1 MRLCRP
7 AFTPY
12 TLHFTPYTIY
22 TLNKRLLY
30 IVLLWIGLAL
40 SAHAEVVLLRSGQIV
55 KGEILLNN
63 EEVVILR
70 QKDGLRYQYPQTEV
84 VSITVEDQNTTD
96 LDTTAVVKPKLVDFC
111 LSASGGVAFV
121 PQQGVGGNTEV
132 HAMVGSHNLLNRQI
146 FLGGSVGYRG
156 VFVGEQTYSWIP
168 LQLVLQ
174 FPIAN
179 SPSPQAHR
187 PLVGGS
193 LGYALATNKEWG
205 SGLCADIHVGWWYQ
219 VSERSSLSLA
229 MKVQWQQSAITIEET
244 LPQTQLQYSNKIGC
258 SIIGLGITFGLHF

>member
-1 MRLCRP
+1 MNPSGVTWIYDL
-7 AFTPY
+7 
-12 TLHFTPYTIY
+12 TIDNLEL
-22 TLNKRLLY
+22 TKRLLY
-30 IVLLWIGLAL
+30 IVLLWVGLAL
-40 SAHAEVVLLRSGQIV
+40 SAHAEVVVLRSGQTV

-84 VSITVEDQNTTD
+84 VSITIEDPM
-96 LDTTAVVKPKLVDFC
+96 LTAVIPAEAPRPKVIDIC
-111 LSASGGVAFV
+111 LSAYGGVAFV
-121 PQQGVGGNTEV
+121 PYKGTGATAEV
-132 HAMVGSHNLLNRQI
+132 HAMVGSHNLLNRQM

-156 VFVGEQTYSWIP
+156 VFIGEQTYSWIP

-205 SGLCADIHVGWWYQ
+205 SGVCADIHVGWWYQ

-229 MKVQWQQSAITIEET
+229 LKAQWQQSAITVVET
-244 LPQTQLQYSNKIGC
+244 IQETQYTNHIGC
-258 SIIGLGITFGLHF
+258 SILTLGVSFGIHF